1 MEELLK
7 QIRNCLYA
15 IIVILVII
23 TILFIASLNG
33 NSSSS
38 SSDSSDSNNDTTE
51 NIEYDVSMFTSITGD
66 EFIDKVN
73 SSDLQL
79 IYMGRSTCH
88 YCVQFLPVLQKAQSE
103 YGYET
108 LYLDITTVTS
118 EQQEKITNVDSD
130 FFNENYRA
138 TPTVLLVKDGKIV
151 DSQVGYSDYDTF
163 TSFLEKNGY
172 SK

>member
-7 QIRNCLYA
+7 KILKCLYV
-15 IIVILVII
+15 IIVILIII

-33 NSSSS
+33 NGNSS
-38 SSDSSDSNNDTTE
+38 SSDDTTSNDTTE
-51 NIEYDVSMFTSITGD
+51 ETEYDVSMFTSITGD
-66 EFIDKVN
+66 EFVDKVN

-88 YCVQFLPVLQKAQSE
+88 YCVQFLPILQQAQND

-118 EQQEKITNVDSD
+118 DQQEKIVAVDED
-130 FFNENYRA
+130 FFNDNYGA

-163 TSFLEKNGY
+163 ASFLEKNGY

>member
-51 NIEYDVSMFTSITGD
+51 NTEYDVSMFTSITGD

-130 FFNENYRA
+130 FFNENYGA